1 MDADEITTWTQDNQ
15 RILLLK
21 GQVLVQQSIIQAR
34 FQQGVVWVDL
44 DRFRQTRILHVD
56 VYGEGNVR
64 LENGSERQS
73 GDKMFLDLN
82 SRGELK
88 LTAHKSKAIQK
99 TSPDDPLYQ
108 RGLKEKSQS
117 PPPVNQQKP
126 GPGDSPPAPR
136 SGPAQPDQQTD
147 PLKSPAGPDPR
158 KRSEREAPAPIPGDE
173 PIQLAQFTP
182 QPAPPAAPIIPG
194 PTPANPVWPTAPV
207 MPPADSIGSPPAPVP
222 PVPGRTAPGPP
233 APARA
238 GLGGFPAPFGGGS
251 SQQISIGPRTGMPFD
266 VKSSLTPSGEQV
278 WLVTGGVILNIRD
291 QQTGAIYDIEADRLV
306 FWTRGESPLFGPNP
320 QPQDSPSQR
329 QLEFYLSG
337 NVEIRKQHNVP
348 NKPPESRILRA
359 DEVYYDISRSVAI
372 AVRAD
377 LEFKEPTMPDPVHFK
392 ADELLRLSPTQWQ
405 VLRGEVFSSKLA
417 SDPGFKIYFARAT
430 LEDKHVP
437 KKNIFDVVVRNPR
450 TGEPE
455 IELQRWFR
463 AEEVFFELEEVPV
476 FYLPFLAG
484 DAKDPL
490 GPVRNIMLSYSKIF
504 GGQFGVT
511 LDGFDLLGIA
521 PPPGERWHITA
532 DYLTAQVR
540 LSGRNL
546 TTPASRYSACIPCTR
561 ECSS

>member
-147 PLKSPAGPDPR
+147 PLKSPAGPDPQ

-182 QPAPPAAPIIPG
+182 QPAPPAAPIVPG
-194 PTPANPVWPTAPV
+194 PSNPVWPTAP
-207 MPPADSIGSPPAPVP
+207 
-222 PVPGRTAPGPP
+222 
-233 APARA
+233 
-238 GLGGFPAPFGGGS
+238 
-251 SQQISIGPRTGMPFD
+251 
-266 VKSSLTPSGEQV
+266 
-278 WLVTGGVILNIRD
+278 
-291 QQTGAIYDIEADRLV
+291 
-306 FWTRGESPLFGPNP
+306 
-320 QPQDSPSQR
+320 
-329 QLEFYLSG
+329 
-337 NVEIRKQHNVP
+337 
-348 NKPPESRILRA
+348 
-359 DEVYYDISRSVAI
+359 
-372 AVRAD
+372 
-377 LEFKEPTMPDPVHFK
+377 
-392 ADELLRLSPTQWQ
+392 
-405 VLRGEVFSSKLA
+405 
-417 SDPGFKIYFARAT
+417 
-430 LEDKHVP
+430 
-437 KKNIFDVVVRNPR
+437 
-450 TGEPE
+450 
-455 IELQRWFR
+455 
-463 AEEVFFELEEVPV
+463 
-476 FYLPFLAG
+476 
-484 DAKDPL
+484 
-490 GPVRNIMLSYSKIF
+490 
-504 GGQFGVT
+504 
-511 LDGFDLLGIA
+511 
-521 PPPGERWHITA
+521 
-532 DYLTAQVR
+532 
-540 LSGRNL
+540 
-546 TTPASRYSACIPCTR
+546 
-561 ECSS
+561 